1 MVVPRKKKTQGLL
14 RVVLVDDHE
23 VVRRGLRSLIDSYD
37 DLTVVGEAG
46 TAKEGVRRVGYEAPD
61 VVVMDVRLPDGS
73 GVEAC
78 QEIVDRW
85 PDVGVLILTSFADEE
100 ALMSAIMA
108 GAAGYILKDSAPE
121 QLVEAVHAVLNGK
134 TYLSPAITG
143 LVVAQ
148 YINLLTGIQAS
159 GGPGKLTE
167 EEQTYIQLI
176 GEGCDPGE
184 IAEHLAINEAQV
196 NTLEQAVLEKFQL
209 SSPSELVEYA
219 GAKKWFAGQEGIE
232 AAIQQ
237 AITSGQKRTRQPEQQ
252 PLIEPLTNRELDVL
266 ELLAKRFYDKEIADK
281 LSVSIPTVKTHISHI
296 LQKLAVGNRRAAAEK
311 ARELGLIE

>member
-1 MVVPRKKKTQGLL
+1 MKTTIL
-14 RVVLVDDHE
+14 VVDDHAMFRDG
-23 VVRRGLRSLIDSYD
+23 VRRMLERSDFN
-37 DLTVVGEAG
+37 VVGEAG
-46 TAKEGVRRVGYEAPD
+46 DGEEAMKAVRELTPD
-61 VVVMDVRLPDGS
+61 VVIMDITMPNVDWITATRDIMSSLPDTKVIALSIHG
-73 GVEAC
+73 GKRFVENML
-78 QEIVDRW
+78 Q
-85 PDVGVLILTSFADEE
+85 
-100 ALMSAIMA
+100 A
-108 GAAGYILKDSAPE
+108 GAAGYILKDSVPE

-134 TYLSPAITG
+134 TYMSPAITG

-219 GAKKWFAGQEGIE
+219 GAQKWFAGQEGIE

>member
-1 MVVPRKKKTQGLL
+1 MKTTIL
-14 RVVLVDDHE
+14 VVDDHAMFRDG
-23 VVRRGLRSLIDSYD
+23 VRRMLERSDFN
-37 DLTVVGEAG
+37 VVGEAG
-46 TAKEGVRRVGYEAPD
+46 DGEEAMKAVRELTPD
-61 VVVMDVRLPDGS
+61 VVIMDITMPNVDGITATRDIMSSLPDTKVIALSIHG
-73 GVEAC
+73 GKRFVENML
-78 QEIVDRW
+78 Q
-85 PDVGVLILTSFADEE
+85 
-100 ALMSAIMA
+100 A
-108 GAAGYILKDSAPE
+108 GAAGYILKDSVPE

-134 TYLSPAITG
+134 TYMSPAITG

-266 ELLAKRFYDKEIADK
+266 ELLARRFYDKEIADK

>member
-1 MVVPRKKKTQGLL
+1 MKTTIL
-14 RVVLVDDHE
+14 VVDDHAMFRDG
-23 VVRRGLRSLIDSYD
+23 VRRMLERSDFN
-37 DLTVVGEAG
+37 VVGEAG
-46 TAKEGVRRVGYEAPD
+46 DGEEAMKAVRELTPD
-61 VVVMDVRLPDGS
+61 VVIMDITMPNVDGITATRDIMSSLPDTKVIALSIHG
-73 GVEAC
+73 GKRFVENML
-78 QEIVDRW
+78 Q
-85 PDVGVLILTSFADEE
+85 
-100 ALMSAIMA
+100 A
-108 GAAGYILKDSAPE
+108 GAAGYILKDSVPE

-134 TYLSPAITG
+134 TYMSPAITG